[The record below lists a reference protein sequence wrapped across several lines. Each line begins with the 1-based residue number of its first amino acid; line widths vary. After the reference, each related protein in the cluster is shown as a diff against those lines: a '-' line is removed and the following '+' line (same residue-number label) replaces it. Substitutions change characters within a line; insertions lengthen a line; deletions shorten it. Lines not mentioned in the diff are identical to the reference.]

1 MKNVF
6 SKVNLAASALL
17 LVVLAGFSSCKK
29 DYDNKNNLSSLGESI
44 AGKWELSSFTIDGVE
59 IMGAVISAS
68 KMEFEAWN
76 GSNSGFEWSLIY
88 SDGSGETQTGNYEE
102 DYEAKEVEIKSR
114 DGAVLKL
121 DIDFNGDGLNLSGH
135 LDDERILIKADR
147 N

>member
-29 DYDNKNNLSSLGESI
+29 DNDNKNNLSSLGESI

-114 DGAVLKL
+114 DGDVLKL
-121 DIDFNGDGLNLSGH
+121 DIDFNGDGLNLSGY
-135 LDDERILIKADR
+135 LDDERIIIKAAR